1 MEQETQSP
9 IVLNRM
15 GNVLVATVQTALT
28 SSVLARFHKDLLNR
42 LAAERSPTLLLDLS
56 GVSLMDVEEFD
67 ALRKLARSAAIM
79 GAETWFVGFRPEVV
93 STLVGVGAQ
102 TAGLRAALDVDDALT
117 QIQRGRKG
125 VKYE

>member
-1 MEQETQSP
+1 MEQRTQSP
-9 IVLNRM
+9 VVLNRM
-15 GNVLVATVQTALT
+15 GDVLVATVQTELT
-28 SSVLARFHKDLLNR
+28 SSVLARFHDDLLNH

-67 ALRKLARSAAIM
+67 ALRKLAFSAAVM

-93 STLVGVGAQ
+93 STLVSVGAQ
-102 TAGLRAALDVDDALT
+102 TGGLRAALDLDDALT

-125 VKYE
+125 VMHE